1 MRTRRSARPQ
11 GGLISLLISIQLL
24 VLDILTR
31 AAVKQ
36 MLRQLAVPPS
46 VWTQGL
52 HVAIDVILLIS
63 LWLYYDSID
72 DRGFEDFCQ
81 RKDLHPLWDIPSP
94 GAGLTVTI
102 LTATPILCFPLYDLL
117 TKGGAPRIAAA
128 LLAPVIAL
136 TVTAGGRMLILVRLQ
151 GTWAEQKA
159 LRTGKEKVHTTVSRI
174 LYAAVFFLSLGLAV
188 WIGIGIFAPQIIK
201 IGGLIP
207 KLPLWLIGS
216 ILSLL
221 FIEGAVHFTVL
232 ALARRRFLSRLHQL
246 SNRGQ
251 ITYSAEGHPY
261 LSILFP
267 CLYVGLT
274 VVHHTKVSNLEKQ
287 TVYRVGII
295 NSKKRKSVLIL
306 CQNQVYR
313 LMHKLPG
320 QGLIFRPRAR
330 GRAFYK
336 PLYVWFEDHAFDF
349 PAGEGE
355 RILLADPVP
364 SVTAVQDGSEDWFL
378 ELDNGSH
385 TFGYTVYGLNAFLH
399 ILERSES
406 KESS

>member
-1 MRTRRSARPQ
+1 MCTRRSARPR

-31 AAVKQ
+31 AAIKQ

-52 HVAIDVILLIS
+52 RVAIDVILLVS
-63 LWLYYDSID
+63 LWLYYDSIN

-81 RKDLHPLWDIPSP
+81 RENVRPLWAIPPHSTE
-94 GAGLTVTI
+94 LTVTI
-102 LTATPILCFPLYDLL
+102 LTATPILCFPSYDLFIR
-117 TKGGAPRIAAA
+117 GGTPRIVAA
-128 LLAPVIAL
+128 LLAPIAAL
-136 TVTAGGRMLILVRLQ
+136 IITAGGRILILAHLRS
-151 GTWAEQKA
+151 TWAAQKE

-188 WIGIGIFAPQIIK
+188 WVSIGLFAPQIIK
-201 IGGLIP
+201 IAVLIP
-207 KLPLWLIGS
+207 QLPLWLMGT
-216 ILSLL
+216 ILGL
-221 FIEGAVHFTVL
+221 FLAEETIHFTVL

-246 SNRGQ
+246 SNRGR
-251 ITYSAEGHPY
+251 ITYSPEGHPY
-261 LSILFP
+261 LSILLPF
-267 CLYVGLT
+267 LYVGLT

-295 NSKKRKSVLIL
+295 NSKRRKNVLIL

-320 QGLIFRPRAR
+320 QGLIFRPRAH

-349 PAGEGE
+349 PEGEGE
-355 RILLADPVP
+355 RILLVDPFP
-364 SVTAVQDGSEDWFL
+364 SVAAVQEGTEDWFL

-399 ILERSES
+399 VLERSE
-406 KESS
+406 

>member
-1 MRTRRSARPQ
+1 MHSRRSARPR
-11 GGLISLLISIQLL
+11 GRLISLLISIQLL

-31 AAVKQ
+31 SAIKQ

-52 HVAIDVILLIS
+52 HVAIDVILLVS
-63 LWLYYDSID
+63 LWLYYDSIN

-81 RKDLHPLWDIPSP
+81 RENVRPLWDIPPHSTE
-94 GAGLTVTI
+94 LIVTI
-102 LTATPILCFPLYDLL
+102 LTATPILCFPSYDLFIE
-117 TKGGAPRIAAA
+117 GGTLRIVAA
-128 LLAPVIAL
+128 LLAPIAAL
-136 TVTAGGRMLILVRLQ
+136 IITAGGRILILAHLRS
-151 GTWAEQKA
+151 TWAAQKE

-174 LYAAVFFLSLGLAV
+174 LYAAIFFLSLGLAV
-188 WIGIGIFAPQIIK
+188 WVGIGMFAPQIIK
-201 IGGLIP
+201 VGGLLP
-207 KLPLWLIGS
+207 KLPFWLIGI

-221 FIEGAVHFTVL
+221 FIEGAVHFAVL

-246 SNRGQ
+246 SNRGR
-251 ITYSAEGHPY
+251 ITYSLEGHPY
-261 LSILFP
+261 LSILLPF
-267 CLYVGLT
+267 LYVGLT

-295 NSKKRKSVLIL
+295 NSKRRKSVLIL

-320 QGLIFRPRAR
+320 QGLIFRLRAH

-349 PAGEGE
+349 PEGEGE
-355 RILLADPVP
+355 RILLVDPFP
-364 SVTAVQDGSEDWFL
+364 SVTAVQEGTEDWFL

-399 ILERSES
+399 VLERSE
-406 KESS
+406 